1 MWQEIMIL
9 QPTSFQKESLLQM
22 LFSETMFGEEEIF
35 ADYYEGRTYFRLKR
49 AYLAYVSREYVV
61 NGRQVKG
68 CIFVIIANE
77 YRKEEDLPDIC
88 KIALLKYYSS
98 REVHQELEPMLRE
111 FLREMCEKQL
121 YFLSI

>member
-1 MWQEIMIL
+1 
-9 QPTSFQKESLLQM
+9 M

-88 KIALLKYYSS
+88 KIALGPAGSVFIERCQKTQHRF
-98 REVHQELEPMLRE
+98 REASEYV
-111 FLREMCEKQL
+111 
-121 YFLSI
+121 

>member
-1 MWQEIMIL
+1 
-9 QPTSFQKESLLQM
+9 
-22 LFSETMFGEEEIF
+22 MFGEEEIF

-49 AYLAYVSREYVV
+49 AYHFAYVSREYVV

-77 YRKEEDLPDIC
+77 YRKEKIFRYPG

-98 REVHQELEPMLRE
+98 REVHQNWKTDATGIPARNVK
-111 FLREMCEKQL
+111 KQL
-121 YFLSI
+121 YFSFIFEVSGELAQRSANFMIRR